1 MDCAR
6 QLRGKARF
14 AIISVAVIAVLTL
27 FPRRAIARGLPVTLI
42 LLAAIAHAGA
52 AEHVKI
58 GVVRS
63 LGGAPVFVA
72 KEKGFFAAED
82 LDAEIVFFDAAQP
95 IAVAATSGDI
105 DFGTTGM
112 TAAFF
117 SLAGQGALK
126 LIGAGTWEHPGFQS
140 IGFLVSSQAY
150 AAGLK
155 SFKDLGG
162 RSVAITQLG
171 TPLHYNLGRVIEKY
185 GVDLKTVRVLAL
197 QSNPNVASALSGGQA
212 DAAVQTAAN
221 AYPLVQRGDARMLG
235 WVGDELPPGQSEGT
249 FTSTKI
255 ANERPETVKHFL
267 NAMRKA
273 ERTWDEAFAN
283 AQGKREDQATA
294 PEMIALAAKVLGQPI
309 EIIKLGIAYYD
320 PQSRVSPTDVR
331 RVVDWYKSQNML
343 KGDIDVD
350 ALIDKR
356 YANLAP

>member
-1 MDCAR
+1 MTHR
-6 QLRGKARF
+6 RKHRGF
-14 AIISVAVIAVLTL
+14 WHHGVAA
-27 FPRRAIARGLPVTLI
+27 
-42 LLAAIAHAGA
+42 LLAGTVAWSVGVADGVA
-52 AEHVKI
+52 ADRIKI

-72 KEKGFFAAED
+72 KEKGIFEAEG
-82 LDAEIVFFDAAQP
+82 LDAEIVLFDAAQP

-117 SLAGQGALK
+117 TLAGQGALK

-140 IGFLVSSQAY
+140 IGFIASSQAY
-150 AAGLK
+150 AAGVK

-162 RSVAITQLG
+162 RSVAITQTG
-171 TPLHYNLGRVIEKY
+171 TPLHYNLARVVEKY
-185 GVDLKTVRVLAL
+185 GIDFKTVRVLSL
-197 QSNPNVASALSGGQA
+197 QSNPNVQSALTGGQA

-221 AYPLVQRGDARMLG
+221 AYPLIQRGDAKLLG

-249 FTSTKI
+249 FTSTKV

-267 NAMRKA
+267 NAVRKA
-273 ERTWDEAFAN
+273 ERMWDEAFTAGN
-283 AQGKREDQATA
+283 GKREDQAAA
-294 PEMIALAAKVLGQPI
+294 PEMIAIAAKVLNQSP

-320 PQSRVSPTDVR
+320 PQARVSLADVR

-343 KGDIDVD
+343 KGEIDVK
-350 ALIDKR
+350 ALIDMR
-356 YANLAP
+356 YAIMAP